1 MGAFLGTAGAMLVG
15 VVACALAVLIGV
27 YLLATPAPFRLALE
41 RRRPRVVKTRAVTTV
56 AQTAAAMMDSLLR
69 RRRDAET
76 HVAVLERAGV
86 TMRLQDFALVM
97 LVGALVVFNG
107 FWIADLP
114 LIGLVLAAALPLVT
128 RAVLGVMAGR
138 RKQVFA
144 DQLDD
149 SLQLMSSSLR
159 AGHSLMQALGSV
171 ARDAEEPTAGE
182 FARIINEARV
192 GRELSDALKETAAR
206 MDSEDFVWVTQA
218 IAINR
223 EAGGN
228 LAEVLDQVGHTIR
241 ERNQVRR
248 QVASLSAEGKLSAYI
263 LIALPLGVTAFLS
276 VTNPSYLAKFT
287 QSLTGYALIVTAVLL
302 LVVGAVWMRNAV
314 RFRF

>member
-1 MGAFLGTAGAMLVG
+1 MNAFLGTPSAMLVG

-27 YLLATPAPFRLALE
+27 YLLATPAPFRLAPE

-56 AQTAAAMMDSLLR
+56 AQTAAAMMDSVLR
-69 RRRDAET
+69 RRDDAGT

-114 LIGLVLAAALPLVT
+114 LIGLVLALALPLVT

-159 AGHSLMQALGSV
+159 SGHSLMQSLGSV

-182 FARIINEARV
+182 FTRIINEARV

-241 ERNQVRR
+241 ERNQIRR

-287 QSLTGYALIVTAVLL
+287 QSLTGYALIATAVLL
-302 LVVGAVWMRNAV
+302 LIVGAVWMRNVV